1 MNYPQEEEPNELA
14 MAIEKQRRKWLS
26 RIQQGGG
33 GGGCGC
39 KSSLETPRVV
49 LRDLTDGHNRLLHT
63 LVGK

>member
-1 MNYPQEEEPNELA
+1 MNSPPEEEPNELA
-14 MAIEKQRRKWLS
+14 VAIEKQRRKWLS

-39 KSSLETPRVV
+39 KASLETPRAA
-49 LRDLTDGHNRLLHT
+49 LRDLTDGHNRLLHA